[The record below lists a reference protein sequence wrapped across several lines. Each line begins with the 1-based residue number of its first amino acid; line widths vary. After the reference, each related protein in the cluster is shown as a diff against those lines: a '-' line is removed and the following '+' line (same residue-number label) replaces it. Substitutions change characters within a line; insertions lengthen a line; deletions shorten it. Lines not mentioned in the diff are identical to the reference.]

1 MKGLEE
7 INAENKKADE
17 LDQRYND
24 IKELLINVKLTKEN
38 YDKII
43 EFIGGL

>member
-1 MKGLEE
+1 MKSIEE
-7 INAENKKADE
+7 IIEENKKADV

-24 IKELLINVKLTKEN
+24 IKELLQNVELTKEN

-43 EFIGGL
+43 NFIGRL